1 MYAKSFF
8 DQCSKEIGFHSIKEG
23 VSLDAIPSY
32 TTEKAP
38 ALTAGKNPDT
48 GELANF

>member
-1 MYAKSFF
+1 MCKRDWISFN
-8 DQCSKEIGFHSIKEG
+8 QRG